1 MTRTSSIM
9 KIGGGAA
16 GLALLLV
23 ILIALNAAL
32 GAYRIRAD
40 LTQDK
45 LYTLSDG
52 TRAVLDKLGP
62 AVTLKFFFTS
72 SSPEIPAPV
81 KNFAREVE
89 DLLREYELAA
99 PGKIVIEKYDP
110 KPDTEVEEWAARYG
124 LPGQPVSMTGPD
136 LYLGLV
142 ATCGAEHDT
151 IPFLDPRKERLM
163 EYDITR
169 LIARV
174 SNRSK
179 PVVGV
184 MSSLPVMGDPEMPF
198 MMPGQPRPESRPPW
212 VAFQELSRDFDVRR
226 VEINAEEIGEDI
238 DVLVAVHPKNLSEET
253 LFAIDQF
260 VLRGGRL
267 LAFLDPMCLAET
279 FLAADPGQMPPSP
292 TVSSLGPLPAAWG
305 VEFPADKVLADL
317 AASTPVNQGA
327 NKVVES
333 PVFLTLRQRNMGE
346 GSTITAQLQSLL
358 AVCSGAF
365 SHSPPE
371 GLEIEQLIVSSRQ
384 SQLMDAMA
392 VQMGDEW
399 VRREFTSGDE
409 SHAIALRLTGT
420 FTTAFPDGKPD
431 YGTEESEE
439 GDEAPRPEAL
449 ARSAKPTS
457 VILVADADMLFDS
470 FTVTV
475 QELSFFGQ
483 NVYQPI
489 NDNISLLMSAVEQL
503 AGGVELAAIRA
514 RGRVERPFDK
524 VLAIQREA
532 QKRWLAE
539 ERSLQKQLDAT
550 RQRLSDLQSER
561 DKSQRFILSPEQQ
574 AEIER
579 FRQEEIRTQMEL
591 RNVRRKLREDIE
603 RLGVKVKAFN
613 ILFVPALVCIVGISL
628 GLYRQ
633 RRTGKCS

>member
-1 MTRTSSIM
+1 MTRTSSII
-9 KIGGGAA
+9 KIGGGVT

-23 ILIALNAAL
+23 ILVALNAAL

-99 PGKIVIEKYDP
+99 HGKIAIEKYDP
-110 KPDTEVEEWAARYG
+110 KPDTEIEEWAARYG
-124 LPGQPVSMTGPD
+124 LPGQPMSMTGPD

-151 IPFLDPRKERLM
+151 IPFLDPRKEQLM

-174 SNRSK
+174 SNRAK

-198 MMPGQPRPESRPPW
+198 MMPGQPRPPSRPTW
-212 VAFQELSRDFDVRR
+212 VAFQELSQDFDVRR
-226 VEINAEEIGEDI
+226 VEINAEEIDADI
-238 DVLVAVHPKNLSEET
+238 DVLVAVHPKSLSDET

-279 FLAADPGQMPPSP
+279 FLAGDPGQMPSSP
-292 TVSSLGPLPAAWG
+292 PVSSLGSLPSAWG
-305 VEFPADKVLADL
+305 VEFHADKVLADL

-327 NKVVES
+327 NRVVES
-333 PVFLTLRQRNMGE
+333 PVFLTLRPRNMAGE
-346 GSTITAQLQSLL
+346 NTITTQLQSLL

-365 SHSPPE
+365 SHSQPE
-371 GLEIEQLIVSSRQ
+371 GLKIEQLIVSSRQ
-384 SQLMDAMA
+384 SQLMDPMA
-392 VQMGDEW
+392 LQMGDEW
-399 VRREFTSGDE
+399 IQREFSSGDE
-409 SHAIALRLTGT
+409 SHAIALRLTGS
-420 FTTAFPDGKPD
+420 FTTAYPDGRPSAVA
-431 YGTEESEE
+431 ESEE
-439 GDEAPRPEAL
+439 DDEDETPQPEAL
-449 ARSAKPTS
+449 TQSAKPTS

-470 FTVTV
+470 FTV
-475 QELSFFGQ
+475 QELPFFGH
-483 NVYQPI
+483 NAYQPI

-503 AGGVELAAIRA
+503 AGGVELAAVRA

-524 VLAIQREA
+524 VLVIQNEA
-532 QKRWLAE
+532 QERWLAE
-539 ERSLQKQLDAT
+539 ERSLQTQLDAT
-550 RQRLSDLQSER
+550 RQRLGELQSER

-579 FRQEEIRTQMEL
+579 FRQEELRTQMEL

-603 RLGVKVKAFN
+603 RLGMKVKAFN
-613 ILFVPALVCIVGISL
+613 ILFVPALVCIAGISL

-633 RRTGKCS
+633 RRMGKRS